1 MRRLLAG
8 CLALSVVG
16 CASMPENL
24 FTTAPKSLERRQ
36 IEARKFTEIQEINLI
51 SAVGAV
57 IQDLGFT
64 LESSETKLGLI
75 VAQKDRDATQTG
87 EVVAAV
93 LIALLGGGQTA
104 ISRDQKIR
112 VSVVVLPTVDK
123 VKASWQVRATF
134 QRIVTR
140 TDNTQVAET
149 LVDPALHTEF
159 FEKLSKAVFL
169 EAQRI

>member
-1 MRRLLAG
+1 MNVMG
-8 CLALSVVG
+8 
-16 CASMPENL
+16 N
-24 FTTAPKSLERRQ
+24 
-36 IEARKFTEIQEINLI
+36 
-51 SAVGAV
+51 
-57 IQDLGFT
+57 
-64 LESSETKLGLI
+64 TKLTALI
-75 VAQKDRDATQTG
+75 
-87 EVVAAV
+87 
-93 LIALLGGGQTA
+93 TA
-104 ISRDQKIR
+104 MTSG
-112 VSVVVLPTVDK
+112 SEASLWSSTVDK